1 MQKRALTNVEIKA
14 VSENETAQI
23 GRVLDLT
30 SETLILQPYQAI
42 LLRIF

>member
-1 MQKRALTNVEIKA
+1 MEIVLTN
-14 VSENETAQI
+14 ENDQT

-30 SETLILQPYQAI
+30 SETLIIKSYQAI